1 MSLEFDFITTSD
13 RPALVG
19 TTTPAVTDAMQAA
32 LAQLGYKVHMA
43 QNHGEFLHR
52 YTQVPYQMVVVE
64 ETFAGS
70 TLESNESLQNIQPML
85 MVHRR
90 HSVFVLVGASFATF
104 NPLQAFQYGV
114 HAVLNPSELFLAQQ
128 LLEKAAADND
138 LFLHTY
144 RDNLRR
150 LG

>member
-1 MSLEFDFITTSD
+1 
-13 RPALVG
+13 
-19 TTTPAVTDAMQAA
+19 
-32 LAQLGYKVHMA
+32 
-43 QNHGEFLHR
+43 
-52 YTQVPYQMVVVE
+52 MVVVE